1 MDISESAI
9 NSLRS
14 EMASG
19 FLATNQRIGA
29 LENELHRHQAEDR
42 SDMGAMRTDIRTIT
56 ATHERLTGKIEGS
69 LATLKWVIGIPA
81 FVSASGTLVSL
92 IRHW

>member
-1 MDISESAI
+1 
-9 NSLRS
+9 
-14 EMASG
+14 
-19 FLATNQRIGA
+19 
-29 LENELHRHQAEDR
+29 
-42 SDMGAMRTDIRTIT
+42 MGAMRTDIRTIT

-81 FVSASGTLVSL
+81 FVAACGTLVSL